1 MAELTIQIPD
11 ELAGRLEPLK
21 ERLPQLLEQVLEI
34 AESEAFTFQGE
45 ETPTPALGS
54 TSVYA
59 EVLNFL
65 IKRPTLKEIVDFKV
79 STPTQERLRTLLK
92 KNREETLTVQET
104 GELDVYEQLEHL
116 MILLKPYAIKAIS
129 FH

>member
-1 MAELTIQIPD
+1 MPAQ
-11 ELAGRLEPLK
+11 
-21 ERLPQLLEQVLEI
+21 
-34 AESEAFTFQGE
+34 
-45 ETPTPALGS
+45 TP

-65 IKRPTLKEIVDFKV
+65 IKRPTPKEIVAFKV
-79 STPTQERLRTLLK
+79 SPPTQERLQTLLE

-104 GELDVYEQLEHL
+104 GELNVYEQLEHL
-116 MILLKPYAIKAIS
+116 MILLKAYAIKAIP

>member
-11 ELAGRLEPLK
+11 ELASRLEPFT
-21 ERLPQLLEQVLEI
+21 ERLPQLLEQLLEI
-34 AESEAFTFQGE
+34 AESEAFTFQE
-45 ETPTPALGS
+45 EGKPAQTA

-59 EVLNFL
+59 EVLDFL
-65 IKRPTLKEIVDFKV
+65 IKRPTPSEIVAFKV
-79 STPTQERLRTLLK
+79 SPPTQERLRTLLA
-92 KNREETLTVQET
+92 KNREGTLTVQET

-116 MILLKPYAIKAIS
+116 MILLKAYAIKAIP

>member
-45 ETPTPALGS
+45 ETATLAQAS

-65 IKRPTLKEIVDFKV
+65 IKRPTPMEIVGFKV
-79 STPTQERLRTLLK
+79 SPPTQERLRTLLE
-92 KNREETLTVQET
+92 KNREGTLTVQET

-116 MILLKPYAIKAIS
+116 MILLKAYAIKAIP

>member
-1 MAELTIQIPD
+1 M
-11 ELAGRLEPLK
+11 
-21 ERLPQLLEQVLEI
+21 EI

-45 ETPTPALGS
+45 EMPAQTP

-65 IKRPTLKEIVDFKV
+65 IKRPTPKEIVAFKV
-79 STPTQERLRTLLK
+79 SPPTQERLQTLLE

-116 MILLKPYAIKAIS
+116 MILLKAYAIKAIP

>member
-34 AESEAFTFQGE
+34 TESEAFTFQGE
-45 ETPTPALGS
+45 ETPTPAQAS

-65 IKRPTLKEIVDFKV
+65 IQRPTPKEIVAFKV
-79 STPTQERLRTLLK
+79 STPTQERLRTLLE

-116 MILLKPYAIKAIS
+116 MILLKAYAIKAIP